1 MCSSKSSCSLTAG
14 HRSLGHNSDDDDD
27 DFSEPEPGYPDKSNE
42 PERPTCIADILPL
55 TVKRLHVRIVRGNRA
70 WEGAGYLATAV
81 ANGEFTALSAVRADA
96 QPLRQDPIL
105 DFEKWDLTCVHTDEA
120 IDWLHRSSSRG
131 AQTGHYE
138 DDL

>member
-1 MCSSKSSCSLTAG
+1 M
-14 HRSLGHNSDDDDD
+14 
-27 DFSEPEPGYPDKSNE
+27 
-42 PERPTCIADILPL
+42 
-55 TVKRLHVRIVRGNRA
+55 
-70 WEGAGYLATAV
+70 
-81 ANGEFTALSAVRADA
+81 

-105 DFEKWDLTCVHTDEA
+105 DFEKWDLTCVHTDKA